1 MAGRHPWLCCEHVSQ
16 SLQRRGS
23 SGDLPT
29 ESCGGEAHG
38 CHHRSNRRLDVHQE
52 IVTAAVRSPGKG
64 RARSQQIREFRTYT
78 GDDAR
83 MDDTST
89 LIANDRAMT
98 PADLLAA
105 DEY

>member
-1 MAGRHPWLCCEHVSQ
+1 M
-16 SLQRRGS
+16 
-23 SGDLPT
+23 
-29 ESCGGEAHG
+29 
-38 CHHRSNRRLDVHQE
+38 
-52 IVTAAVRSPGKG
+52 TAAVRSPGKG